1 MESVDQ
7 DQHNLFSS
15 LMQEVFLIV
24 SQQGVNHF
32 FLSSYL
38 ITQSHHQ
45 ACCWCLHMMLL
56 PKGILWNRFVDN
68 GGCHNSILTFYFS
81 KYFQNTKN
89 KKYICIIVS
98 IFSIVLKGFKFQKKN
113 STRLAFNASFSK
125 SLIFFLKLALMLP
138 FKRIKIKKYLD
149 KRTKMKRK
157 KTKD

>member
-1 MESVDQ
+1 
-7 DQHNLFSS
+7 
-15 LMQEVFLIV
+15 
-24 SQQGVNHF
+24 
-32 FLSSYL
+32 
-38 ITQSHHQ
+38 
-45 ACCWCLHMMLL
+45 MMLL